1 MKKKHAKSVGF
12 VSLGCSKAL
21 VDSEKLIN
29 SLTSDGVNIV
39 DSFEE
44 ADLVVVNTCGFID
57 SAISE
62 SLSAIKEAKK
72 KWESFNYWMFRSKK
86 RCQWQSL
93 KSILKGKVCIR
104 LK

>member
-1 MKKKHAKSVGF
+1 MKKKLAKSVGF

-44 ADLVVVNTCGFID
+44 ADVVVVNTCGFID
-57 SAISE
+57 SAVSE

-72 KWESFNYWMFRSKK
+72 KMGRF
-86 RCQWQSL
+86 
-93 KSILKGKVCIR
+93 
-104 LK
+104 